1 MFCEKVTTGGIYR
14 AKLHQV
20 GGNRNVKKCMKC
32 PDHVR
37 EELEQ
42 YMNGKKQEK
51 INYDKIPD
59 FDDLKNTIEIEED
72 VEEDEIN
79 LTRKRS
85 KISVI
90 DIGKGKNTVVI
101 NKSKQR
107 GPMDSFISKKPEVVV
122 ELRKQGRLRQAN
134 INDSLDKDKRAMACQ
149 YISRF
154 FY

>member
-1 MFCEKVTTGGIYR
+1 
-14 AKLHQV
+14 
-20 GGNRNVKKCMKC
+20 MKC

-42 YMNGKKQEK
+42 YMKGKKQEK
-51 INYDKIPD
+51 INYDNILD
-59 FDDLKNTIEIEED
+59 FDDLENTIEIEED

-79 LTRKRS
+79 LTRKRAKTS
-85 KISVI
+85 II

-134 INDSLDKDKRAMACQ
+134 INDSLDKEK
-149 YISRF
+149 
-154 FY
+154 